1 MRRRTAE
8 GEAVTELVLEI
19 FRSNGRLLAAGDALT
34 RPFGQSAARWQ
45 VLGAIRAG
53 PQTVAGVAR
62 IMGLARQSVQRTTD
76 VLAAQGLVEYI
87 DNPAHRRAKLVQ
99 LSEHGE
105 EFLTD
110 LAPVQAAWANGL
122 ARAIGF
128 DEGEIS
134 RALEV
139 VRAIRLRLEEGKQAG
154 ANFEMTPRRRG
165 RGRDTVTGNGRRGRG
180 SR

>member
-1 MRRRTAE
+1 MRRRTVE
-8 GEAVTELVLEI
+8 GDAVTELVLEI

-45 VLGAIRAG
+45 VLGAIRPG

-76 VLAAQGLVEYI
+76 LLAAQGLVEYI
-87 DNPAHRRAKLVQ
+87 ANPAHRRAKLAQ
-99 LSEHGE
+99 LSEQGQ

-110 LAPVQAAWANGL
+110 LAPLQADWANGL

-128 DEGEIS
+128 NEGEIR

-154 ANFEMTPRRRG
+154 ANFEMTPRRTRRG
-165 RGRDTVTGNGRRGRG
+165 GDGVTRNGRRGRG
-180 SR
+180 SP